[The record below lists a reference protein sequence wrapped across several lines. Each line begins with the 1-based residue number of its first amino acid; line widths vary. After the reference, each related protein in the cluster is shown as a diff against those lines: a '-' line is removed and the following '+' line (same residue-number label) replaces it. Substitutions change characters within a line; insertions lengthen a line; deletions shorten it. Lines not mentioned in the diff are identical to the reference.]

1 MVGLGPFADGRT
13 PGHRVRHLRFGPAE
27 TAASTAARVAPEAE
41 KTIAVIGRLPD
52 TAVAKNWPGYEVLDL
67 PEWTIARNDQWVQSV
82 IDRKMPV
89 YVGSNP
95 SWGNVWDAA
104 AGRTTVFGRELGQF
118 TSAGYTWDGWSMLP
132 PGGG

>member
-1 MVGLGPFADGRT
+1 M
-13 PGHRVRHLRFGPAE
+13 
-27 TAASTAARVAPEAE
+27 
-41 KTIAVIGRLPD
+41 
-52 TAVAKNWPGYEVLDL
+52 AKNWPGYEVLDL